1 MLNSR
6 NLRPTALAMTIA
18 LSVSGCATVDHQL
31 GGMDKTSA
39 CVAGGLLGA
48 VLGAGA
54 AVAMGKNA
62 AGGALVGAAAG
73 CGATLVYQ
81 ARVKRLQAIA
91 AEEGMTMQV
100 RQLETTQAPAPGKT
114 ASEIQAVGIEAQVQD
129 SAMFA
134 TGSAV
139 LTADGERQLRKLAAA
154 LADSQGGTQTPQKKI
169 LVVGHTDS
177 TGNAELNQKLSEQ
190 RARAVSTILAQ
201 AGLQPADIYYQ
212 GAGASRPVAAN
223 STVEGRAQNRR
234 VELTQVDSQQLLV
247 ARVRAERNNPK
258 YLEHGTRTSPTTPTA
273 NAPSTSGTAT
283 EIAKAEKAE
292 STPDTVQAT
301 HSVGIAVPGK
311 GGIDFGGHQVVSLD
325 SAMTRGIEPK
335 KSVFNI
341 ISPAYASAPVGSC
354 VADMPRMS
362 GEVKNLATD
371 RALVDIATTDYLPGM
386 NGHPWGQAVNGHV
399 AMVGPVSILKDDA
412 AVAVQPFMQFIT
424 DYKTTKKQSEKFQSM
439 ANTFDGETKV
449 LYRVFAVDPS
459 KSPVSCMD
467 IVFDK
472 RSGAATAGE
481 LFYPKQGEAYVAEFA
496 PLRR

>member
-6 NLRPTALAMTIA
+6 NVRPTALAMAIA
-18 LSVSGCATVDHQL
+18 LGVTGCASVDNQL

-39 CVAGGLLGA
+39 CVAGGMLGA
-48 VLGAGA
+48 VLGAGV
-54 AVAMGKNA
+54 AVALGKNA
-62 AGGALVGAAAG
+62 AGGAIAGAAVG
-73 CGATLVYQ
+73 CGATLAYQ

-91 AEEGMTMQV
+91 TEEGMSMQIKE
-100 RQLETTQAPAPGKT
+100 LATAQAPTQGKSAP
-114 ASEIQAVGIEAQVQD
+114 QLQPVGIEAQVQD

-139 LTADGERQLRKLAAA
+139 LTANGERQLRKMAAVLAEGQ
-154 LADSQGGTQTPQKKI
+154 SGTQTSPKKI

-177 TGNAELNQKLSEQ
+177 TGNAELNQRLSEQ

-223 STVEGRAQNRR
+223 ITTEGRAQNRR
-234 VELTQVDSQQLLV
+234 VELTQVDNQQLLV

-258 YLEHGTRTSPTTPTA
+258 YLEHGTRTSPTATTA
-273 NAPSTSGTAT
+273 NASVKTPTLSKADKAEPSPVTAQPAPSTG
-283 EIAKAEKAE
+283 I
-292 STPDTVQAT
+292 PVQ
-301 HSVGIAVPGK
+301 GK
-311 GGIDFGGHQVVSLD
+311 GGIDFGGHQVVSME
-325 SAMTRGIEPK
+325 SALARGIEPK
-335 KSVFNI
+335 KSVFSV

-354 VADMPRMS
+354 VADMPRMA

-386 NGHPWGQAVNGHV
+386 NGRPWGQAINGHV
-399 AMVGPVSILKDDA
+399 ALVGPVAILKDDA
-412 AVAVQPFMQFIT
+412 TVAVQPFMQFIP
-424 DYKTTKKQSEKFQSM
+424 DYKTSKKQSEKIQSI

-449 LYRVFAVDPS
+449 LYRVFAVDAS

-472 RSGAATAGE
+472 RTGTATAGE
-481 LFYPKQGEAYVAEFA
+481 LFYPKQGEAFVAEFE
-496 PLRR
+496 PVRR